1 MGEIVDPV
9 EEMQNDLFELR
20 TSRIN
25 QLNAREV
32 NEASTVLEVVNKTI
46 ADVMNLME
54 NLYIVVNAPKDGF
67 VSITPERPSGQQED

>member
-20 TSRIN
+20 TSRIG
-25 QLNAREV
+25 QLNVREV

-46 ADVMNLME
+46 ADIMNLME